1 MIRDFGSEEDES
13 LKNGFCS
20 IPDAVTMTTWVI
32 LSFVKREWAP
42 MTIYLYLLVV
52 AILINMAYRNK
63 LPDRFFGKETA

>member
-1 MIRDFGSEEDES
+1 VLILIFRMIRDFGSEEDES

-20 IPDAVTMTTWVI
+20 IPDAVT
-32 LSFVKREWAP
+32 